1 MKDIR
6 LIAVTKHRISGLKDA
21 KKSLKDNYTKENAR
35 LIKQIA
41 ELEKKLKGF
50 ESQD

>member
-6 LIAVTKHRISGLKDA
+6 LIAVTKHQINGLKET
-21 KKSLKDNYTKENAR
+21 KKSLKDNYTKENSR
-35 LIKQIA
+35 LTKQIA

-50 ESQD
+50 EGQN